1 MSPLVSVEHISSNSP
16 PDPVDPPSQEPAPAP
31 RDPGVAADEVD
42 RSFHAAIARFTGG
55 LSPAAV
61 ALAFA
66 DWQLHLLAS
75 PGKRAALAGE
85 ALQNAI
91 QFAEAS
97 VPKHPTFTPWS
108 LIKPPASDRRFA
120 EQDWELP
127 PFNLAAQAF
136 LLTEQWWHSAPKD

>member
-1 MSPLVSVEHISSNSP
+1 MELSMSPPASVSRITSNAPPDPFELPSGKLVESSP
-16 PDPVDPPSQEPAPAP
+16 PDPA
-31 RDPGVAADEVD
+31 VAADLVD
-42 RSFHAAIARFTGG
+42 RSFPATLARFTGG

-75 PGKRAALAGE
+75 PGKRAALAGG
-85 ALQNAI
+85 ALQNMI
-91 QFAEAS
+91 QFAEAA
-97 VPKHPTFTPWS
+97 VPKHPTFSPWS

-120 EQDWELP
+120 DQDWELP

-136 LLTEQWWHSAPKD
+136 L